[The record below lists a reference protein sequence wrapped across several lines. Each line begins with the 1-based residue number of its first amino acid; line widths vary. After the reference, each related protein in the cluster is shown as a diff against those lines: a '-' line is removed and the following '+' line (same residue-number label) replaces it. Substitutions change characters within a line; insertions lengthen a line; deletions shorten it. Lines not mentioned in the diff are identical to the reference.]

1 MTEIQQLSDETRHKR
16 LMHLLDTS
24 SIYVNFLLE
33 RIAEEEKAPKK
44 SVTDKIKHPNHPSV
58 KNIKGEDSGNTK
70 VDRGKRV
77 SPRAA
82 KRKKETSNVS
92 DVLDKE
98 DLIKRQ
104 RLNEEGDSKKLGR
117 SHDGKEISDR
127 QPQLLTGQLKSL

>member
-44 SVTDKIKHPNHPSV
+44 SVTDNIKHPNHPSV